1 MFASSVV
8 AALVALPFFAQS
20 ASAADCAR
28 SYTIKDGDI
37 CDSISANNN
46 VSTYQLA
53 VTNPQIDGTCNNLQ
67 PGQSLCLGYAGQDCQ
82 TTYVVKGGDTC
93 DQIVSVHGINSTMLW
108 ANNQQINAD
117 CTNIYIGEV
126 LCVAGEF
133 GAPPAPSSLPIT
145 AIPAGATPAVPSVAS
160 STPVVT
166 ATPVAAAVTTSVA
179 TTSPPAPSPT
189 DDGDDEEDDDDLPY
203 CDEL

>member
-8 AALVALPFFAQS
+8 AALVALPFLAQS
-20 ASAADCAR
+20 ASAADCTR
-28 SYTIKDGDI
+28 SYTIQDGDI
-37 CDSISANNN
+37 CDNISANNN

-53 VTNPQIDGTCNNLQ
+53 VTNPTIDGTCNNLQ
-67 PGQSLCLGYAGQDCQ
+67 PGQTLCLGYEGQDCQ

-93 DQIVSVHGINSTMLW
+93 DQITGAHGINATMLW

-126 LCVAGEF
+126 LCVASEF

-145 AIPAGATPAVPSVAS
+145 AIPAGATPAVPVVSTSSV
-160 STPVVT
+160 
-166 ATPVAAAVTTSVA
+166 VAATTSVA
-179 TTSPPAPSPT
+179 SATPTPAAA
-189 DDGDDEEDDDDLPY
+189 DEDDDDDLPF